1 MPLTWD
7 LAFHSGMSAR
17 SDLRA
22 AVDEGIAVGVVAT
35 LLDVVKTIL
44 VLPRHLDA
52 GGSVFID
59 SGAFAAFQKGDV
71 VDWIKVFSVYESVLN
86 MADRPAGL
94 SIVAPDVIGDQTATL
109 ALWEVHA
116 ERVSAWI
123 TAGARVIVPLQR
135 GELSAGVMLAH
146 AKRIFQTDRFCAG
159 IPSNLEAMSAEDC
172 STLHHHDFHVL
183 GRVILTA
190 ELAVKLRAL
199 LGNNPG
205 ATYTADANWMRSRI
219 RQISS
224 AAQRLRHDRRVTCL
238 SRRGL
243 ARCEQFCVTMRTIT
257 NKPDPF
263 STSPCTS
270 ESPPAAGRADRI
282 VAWC

>member
-1 MPLTWD
+1 
-7 LAFHSGMSAR
+7 MSAR

-22 AVDEGIAVGVVAT
+22 AVDEGVAVGVVAT
-35 LLDVVKTIL
+35 LLDVAKTIL

-52 GGSVFID
+52 GGAVFID
-59 SGAFAAFQKGDV
+59 SGAFAAFQKGDE
-71 VDWIKVFSVYESVLN
+71 VDWIKVFRVYESVLN
-86 MADRPAGL
+86 MADKTAGL

-109 ALWEVHA
+109 ALWEAHT

-123 TAGARVIVPLQR
+123 AAGARVIVPLQR
-135 GELSAGVMLAH
+135 GEQSAGVMLAH

-183 GRVILTA
+183 GRVILNT
-190 ELAVKLRAL
+190 ELAVKLRTL
-199 LGNNPG
+199 LANNPG

-224 AAQRLRHDRRVTCL
+224 AAQDLRHDP
-238 SRRGL
+238 SRNPF
-243 ARCEQFCVTMRTIT
+243 ESSRT
-257 NKPDPF
+257 
-263 STSPCTS
+263 
-270 ESPPAAGRADRI
+270 RAVRAVLRSD
-282 VAWC
+282 AYHYKQA

>member
-22 AVDEGIAVGVVAT
+22 AVDEGVAVGVVAT
-35 LLDVVKTIL
+35 LLDVSKTIL

-52 GGSVFID
+52 GGAVFID

-71 VDWIKVFSVYESVLN
+71 VDWVKVFRVYESVLN
-86 MADRPAGL
+86 MTDRPAGL

-109 ALWEVHA
+109 ALWEAHA
-116 ERVSAWI
+116 KRVRTWI
-123 TAGARVIVPLQR
+123 DDGARVIVPLQR
-135 GELSAGVMLAH
+135 GELSAGLMLAH
-146 AKRIFQTDRFCAG
+146 AKRIFMTDRFCAG

-183 GRVILTA
+183 GRVIMTV
-190 ELAVKLRAL
+190 ELAVKLRGL
-199 LGNNPG
+199 LANNPD

-224 AAQRLRHDRRVTCL
+224 AAQSSRHEPSRNLFESSRTRAVRSVLRCDAYHYKQ
-238 SRRGL
+238 
-243 ARCEQFCVTMRTIT
+243 A
-257 NKPDPF
+257 
-263 STSPCTS
+263 
-270 ESPPAAGRADRI
+270 
-282 VAWC
+282 

>member
-22 AVDEGIAVGVVAT
+22 AVDEGVAVGVVAT

-52 GGSVFID
+52 GGAVFID

-86 MADRPAGL
+86 MADKTGGL
-94 SIVAPDVIGDQTATL
+94 SIVAPDVIGDQAATL
-109 ALWEVHA
+109 ALWEEHS
-116 ERVSAWI
+116 ERVSTWV

-146 AKRIFQTDRFCAG
+146 AKRIFKTDRFCAG

-183 GRVILTA
+183 GRVIMTP
-190 ELAVKLRAL
+190 ELAVKLHAL
-199 LGNNPG
+199 LDNNPG
-205 ATYTADANWMRSRI
+205 ATYTADANWLRSRI
-219 RQISS
+219 PQISS
-224 AAQRLRHDRRVTCL
+224 AAQRLRHDP
-238 SRRGL
+238 SRNL
-243 ARCEQFCVTMRTIT
+243 FESSRT
-257 NKPDPF
+257 
-263 STSPCTS
+263 
-270 ESPPAAGRADRI
+270 RAVRAVLRND
-282 VAWC
+282 AYHYKQA

>member
-1 MPLTWD
+1 
-7 LAFHSGMSAR
+7 MSAR

-22 AVDEGIAVGVVAT
+22 AVDEGVAVGVVAT

-52 GGSVFID
+52 GGAVFID
-59 SGAFAAFQKGDV
+59 SGAFSAFQKGEV
-71 VDWIKVFSVYESVLN
+71 VDWARVFGVYESVLN
-86 MADRPAGL
+86 MAERPAGL
-94 SIVAPDVIGDQTATL
+94 SIVAPDVIGNQTATL
-109 ALWEVHA
+109 ALWEAHS
-116 ERVSAWI
+116 ERVRAWI
-123 TAGARVIVPLQR
+123 AAGARVIIPLQR
-135 GELSAGVMLAH
+135 GDLSAGLMLAH

-199 LGNNPG
+199 LANNPG

-224 AAQRLRHDRRVTCL
+224 AAKLLRHEP
-238 SRRGL
+238 SRNPFESSRTRAVRSVLRSDAYHYKL
-243 ARCEQFCVTMRTIT
+243 A
-257 NKPDPF
+257 
-263 STSPCTS
+263 
-270 ESPPAAGRADRI
+270 
-282 VAWC
+282 

>member
-22 AVDEGIAVGVVAT
+22 AVDEGVAVGVVAT
-35 LLDVVKTIL
+35 LLDVSKTIL

-52 GGSVFID
+52 GGAVFID

-71 VDWIKVFSVYESVLN
+71 VDWTKVFRVYESVLN
-86 MADRPAGL
+86 MAEKPAGL
-94 SIVAPDVIGDQTATL
+94 SIVAPDVIGDQIATL
-109 ALWEVHA
+109 ALWEAHA
-116 ERVSAWI
+116 DRVRTWI
-123 TAGARVIVPLQR
+123 AAGARVIVPLQR
-135 GELSAGVMLAH
+135 GELSADSMLSH
-146 AKRIFQTDRFCAG
+146 AKRIFKTTRFCAG
-159 IPSNLEAMSAEDC
+159 IPSNLEAMSADDC

-199 LGNNPG
+199 LANNPG

-224 AAQRLRHDRRVTCL
+224 AAERFRHEP
-238 SRRGL
+238 SRNLFESSRTRAVRSVL
-243 ARCEQFCVTMRTIT
+243 RCEAYHYKQ
-257 NKPDPF
+257 
-263 STSPCTS
+263 
-270 ESPPAAGRADRI
+270 A
-282 VAWC
+282 